1 MTDWKKVL
9 KTIAPKGKA
18 SILSA
23 LAGVMPE
30 LIDVADLSTP
40 RRIAHFLAQ
49 IAHESDGFHT
59 TVEYASGAAYEGR
72 KDLGNTRPGD
82 GVRFKGRGLIQVT
95 GRANYATYGDAIG
108 QDIVNFPDQAAKF
121 PAAALT
127 AAHYWKKRS
136 LNADADADD
145 IVHATKKI
153 NGGRNGLAQRAAY
166 LKAAKRALASTALGE
181 PMKVVDPETQITAA
195 ELRAAGSRTIAGADA
210 AKQGLAGS
218 LASIG
223 GATAALSQVQ
233 DVASQAQEAVAAVQS
248 GVSAL
253 ETLRTYWPLLAVVA
267 LTGIAAFFVW
277 RAWRGTQIV
286 TAARVDDAATGL
298 NIGR

>member
-1 MTDWKKVL
+1 MIDWKKVV
-9 KTIAPKGKA
+9 KTIAPKAKA
-18 SILSA
+18 SIVSGLSA
-23 LAGVMPE
+23 AMPE
-30 LIDVADLSTP
+30 LIEIADLSTP

-49 IAHESDGFHT
+49 LAHESAGFRT

-95 GRANYATYGDAIG
+95 GRDNYRTYGDAIG
-108 QDIVNFPDQAAKF
+108 QDLINVPEEAAKF

-127 AAHYWKKRS
+127 AAHYWRRRA

-145 IVHATKKI
+145 IVMVTKKI

-166 LKAAKRALASTALGE
+166 LKAAKRALAAPQSERDAE
-181 PMKVVDPETQITAA
+181 PEMQITASD
-195 ELRAAGSRTIAGADA
+195 LRAAGSRTIAGADLA
-210 AKQGLAGS
+210 QQGLAGS

-233 DVASQAQEAVAAVQS
+233 DVASQAQEAVVAVQS

-253 ETLRTYWPLLAVVA
+253 EALRTYWPLIAVVA
-267 LTGIAAFFVW
+267 LTGVAAFFVW
-277 RAWRGTQIV
+277 RAWRGASLV
-286 TAARVDDAATGL
+286 KAARVDDALSGL
-298 NIGR
+298 HVGR

>member
-9 KTIAPKGKA
+9 KTIAPTGKA
-18 SILSA
+18 SIISA
-23 LAGVMPE
+23 LAGLMPE
-30 LIDVADLSTP
+30 LIEVADLSTP
-40 RRIAHFLAQ
+40 RRVAHFLAQ
-49 IAHESDGFHT
+49 LAHESAGFRT

-95 GRANYATYGDAIG
+95 GRANYVTYGDAIG
-108 QDIVNFPDQAAKF
+108 QDLVNFPEEAAKF

-127 AAHYWKKRS
+127 AAHYWRRRA

-145 IVHATKKI
+145 LVHVTKKI

-166 LKAAKRALASTALGE
+166 LKAAKRALAAPRAEQVVE
-181 PMKVVDPETQITAA
+181 PEMQITASD
-195 ELRAAGSRTIAGADA
+195 LRAAGSRTVKGADLA
-210 AKQGLAGS
+210 QQGLAGS

-233 DVASQAQEAVAAVQS
+233 DVASQAQEAVVAVQS
-248 GVSAL
+248 GVGAL

-267 LTGIAAFFVW
+267 LTCAAAFFVW
-277 RAWRGTQIV
+277 RAWRGAHLVKI
-286 TAARVDDAATGL
+286 ARVDDAVSGL